1 MSYSSKGFDLKKINY
16 TTITHEGEIENDKQR
31 ILNKF
36 NFFFG
41 NSKGQLT
48 SSVHIENNSRSRFY
62 VRFIKCVLYIN
73 SSIY

>member
-1 MSYSSKGFDLKKINY
+1 MK
-16 TTITHEGEIENDKQR
+16 EIENDKQR

-48 SSVHIENNSRSRFY
+48 SSVHIENNSNEAQIVSKK
-62 VRFIKCVLYIN
+62 IQIQKKK
-73 SSIY
+73 